1 MTVTNSSN
9 SLDAPASIPE
19 GFDLDS
25 LIAIEERLGVR
36 AIERLVRGPARSRPV
51 AILRRQSRRVAHPL
65 NESN

>member
-1 MTVTNSSN
+1 MTVTNSS
-9 SLDAPASIPE
+9 SLEAPSYIRD

-25 LIAIEERLGVR
+25 LIAIEVALGER

-51 AILRRQSRRVAHPL
+51 AILRRQGRRVAHQL